1 MCNEKPEPFRE
12 RVLARSLTIT
22 PPTSDEKKEK
32 EKKRS
37 TPGAGGGS
45 FATHRDEDALDDPEL
60 QAALNQSLTTFK
72 EEQKAKKS
80 PRKVRNML
88 VNQKSVKLDD
98 SFSKEDKAA
107 IEAVLAQNDTQAS
120 ANKPVATKEKGK
132 LGQQRPKRKSGGK
145 KTVVMDD
152 NSCSSDSEDEI
163 KPLAKNKRKA
173 AKAIMDSDDE
183 SSTESKGSSEK
194 RMKREDTGDE
204 SGDEI
209 DSDGDLPDLEDS
221 EAEGE
226 EEEEDERGE
235 PSKHLK
241 VPKPPTL
248 PPPKPRAAPALTE
261 EQRAKLCAHYADP
274 PRSGH

>member
-32 EKKRS
+32 KKGS

-107 IEAVLAQNDTQAS
+107 IEAVLAQNDTAQAS
-120 ANKPVATKEKGK
+120 SNKAVEKG
-132 LGQQRPKRKSGGK
+132 KRKSGGK
-145 KTVVMDD
+145 KRLVMDD
-152 NSCSSDSEDEI
+152 NSSDSEDEI

-173 AKAIMDSDDE
+173 AKAIMVSDDE
-183 SSTESKGSSEK
+183 SSETESKGSSEK
-194 RMKREDTGDE
+194 RLKREGTE
-204 SGDEI
+204 SGEDI
-209 DSDGDLPDLEDS
+209 DSDGDLPGLATNS
-221 EAEGE
+221 IFIFCF
-226 EEEEDERGE
+226 
-235 PSKHLK
+235 LF
-241 VPKPPTL
+241 L
-248 PPPKPRAAPALTE
+248 
-261 EQRAKLCAHYADP
+261 
-274 PRSGH
+274 

>member
-1 MCNEKPEPFRE
+1 
-12 RVLARSLTIT
+12 
-22 PPTSDEKKEK
+22 
-32 EKKRS
+32 
-37 TPGAGGGS
+37 
-45 FATHRDEDALDDPEL
+45 
-60 QAALNQSLTTFK
+60 
-72 EEQKAKKS
+72 
-80 PRKVRNML
+80 ML

-107 IEAVLAQNDTQAS
+107 IEAVLAQNDTQAAS
-120 ANKPVATKEKGK
+120 TYKAVATKENGK
-132 LGQQRPKRKSGGK
+132 PGRQRPKRKSAGK
-145 KTVVMDD
+145 ESVVMDD

-194 RMKREDTGDE
+194 RMKREDTGSGE
-204 SGDEI
+204 SGDDI

-248 PPPKPRAAPALTE
+248 PPPKPRNAPALTE